1 MVRNNVVGGECI
13 KEAVGEETEGIVYM
27 YVEIPKTSGRVLARM
42 AISKKLTSLRHE
54 GKVVYHE
61 RVE

>member
-1 MVRNNVVGGECI
+1 MVRNNAVGGEYI
-13 KEAVGEETEGIVYM
+13 KEAVGEETEGIIYM
-27 YVEIPKTSGRVLARM
+27 YIEIPKTSGRVLARM